1 MTRQVTDQLYIEL
14 DYFTPEDYYVY
25 IAEAASAQSSS
36 FTQTAVIG
44 KIVEASASLNS
55 EASQTTVAGK
65 ILDASVS
72 LSVTAN
78 MSTQAF
84 RLRDIDLFAFG
95 EAQIQST
102 VNRLRDFNIA
112 ASDQFSIATD
122 YTRILSYASAINSE
136 FTQSAVITRGQA
148 FDSSMSAAFSLSA
161 DIERIRSAQSTQ
173 SAEATV
179 TATGQR
185 TQEASAS
192 ITATATV
199 AATVGTVKEAAATIN
214 SEFTQTANVERT
226 RTDSAAI
233 NSEFTQTTQGDR
245 TRTDSATMSVEFAQS
260 ATVFRIKEFSSTQSS
275 TVSLTASGV
284 LVITYSA
291 NLSSQFTQTTTGVH
305 VKGLTSTQSAEF
317 AQTATGVATRDASS
331 SISSASTLTAQI
343 NYIVDADIATDS
355 IFSELAAVVK
365 NATGTVLMESQATL
379 SVTPNR
385 VIEYVRNGLT
395 GVRSVDDGTRYSH
408 ITGTGFTFVEN
419 STVSIWFKKDS
430 TGRTR
435 APIWSGLSEAPYQEF
450 RLEYFNN
457 TSVRMVYDHS
467 NISPQFSS
475 AITNAIPTDGEPH
488 HYVFRRISNQP
499 LGLIDNQTLAR
510 FELWRDGINLG
521 TMTINAGAF
530 VTNSIR
536 LTDRVNLGYTAGSP
550 EEADNTGKGA
560 GDGSF
565 YQLWTGIVP
574 NFDINIFYNQGA
586 VDLGDGTAYG
596 QLPTPKHYN
605 LLTQPYTGVTFVQ
618 TPVELRSATEILPL
632 PDMTGRATMTT
643 APIVV
648 FVTAAV
654 IQSQAT
660 QSALVGVRKPFTSS
674 QQAEAFIQAD
684 ATALIGTITT
694 LSSQSSLSAQGGYL
708 KQFSADLN
716 NSASLTAVGV
726 NVNDTQAVL
735 STSTQMVIDAQ
746 VKPPI
751 RATANLNADFILDVI
766 PGEVGD
772 ATIDLF
778 TEFTVF
784 AAIEVIPPIRTEAAL
799 TATATVVANNQRTRN
814 DSSSQSSQ
822 FTTNIIGE
830 RLRRPGANLTAI
842 ATETVTVSRVIP
854 GQATLP
860 AIATQLAIA
869 STLSIDPFYQYLV
882 EPETRRGTVLPE
894 DRVFTVE
901 SETRVNMII

>member
-1 MTRQVTDQLYIEL
+1 MTRQVNDQLYIEL

-25 IAEAASAQSSS
+25 IAEAASAQSAA

-44 KIVEASASLNS
+44 KIVEASASLSS

-65 ILDASVS
+65 ILDASVT

-148 FDSSMSAAFSLSA
+148 FDSSMSAAFSLSV
-161 DIERIRSAQSTQ
+161 DIERIRSAESSQ
-173 SAEATV
+173 SAAATV
-179 TATGQR
+179 TAAGQR
-185 TQEASAS
+185 TQEAAAS
-192 ITATATV
+192 ITATASV

-226 RTDSAAI
+226 RTDSATV

-245 TRTDSATMSVEFAQS
+245 TRTDSVTISAEFTQS
-260 ATVFRIKEFSSTQSS
+260 ATVFRIKEFASTQNSS
-275 TVSLTASGV
+275 ATL
-284 LVITYSA
+284 SA
-291 NLSSQFTQTTTGVH
+291 TGFSVVDFAADLSSQFTQSTVGVH

-317 AQTATGVATRDASS
+317 AQTATGVATRDATST
-331 SISSASTLTAQI
+331 ISSTSSLQAQI
-343 NYIVDADIATDS
+343 NYIVDADIATDA
-355 IFSELAAVVK
+355 IFSELAAVAK

-395 GVRSVDDGTRYSH
+395 GVRSVTDGTRYSH
-408 ITGTGFTFVEN
+408 ISGTAFSVIPN
-419 STVSIWFKKDS
+419 SVISVWFKKDS
-430 TGRTR
+430 TDRSR
-435 APIWSGLSEAPYQEF
+435 AAIWGGDAQTPYQEF
-450 RLEYFNN
+450 RLEYFDN
-457 TSVRMVYDHS
+457 TSVRLVYDHAS
-467 NISPQFSS
+467 GSPTFSS
-475 AITNAIPTDGEPH
+475 AITNAIATDGEPH
-488 HYVFRRISNQP
+488 HYLVRRISNS
-499 LGLIDNQTLAR
+499 GTTAR
-510 FELWRDGINLG
+510 FEFWRD
-521 TMTINAGAF
+521 
-530 VTNSIR
+530 S
-536 LTDRVNLGYTAGSP
+536 VNLGQMTLNATAFDSLAINLPQKVYLGYAEGSP
-550 EEADNTGKGA
+550 DEGNPPVPAIGS
-560 GDGSF
+560 GDSSL
-565 YQLWTGIVP
+565 YQFWAANNVTA
-574 NFDINIFYNQGA
+574 FDINLFYNHGA
-586 VDLGDGTAYG
+586 VDLGDGTAFG

-605 LLTQPYTGVTFVQ
+605 PLTQPYTGVTFVD

-632 PDMTGRATMTT
+632 PDMSGRATMSTS
-643 APIVV
+643 AIVV
-648 FVTAAV
+648 LVGSINVQTT
-654 IQSQAT
+654 AT
-660 QSALVGVRKPFTSS
+660 QSALVGVRKPFQSN
-674 QQAEAFIQAD
+674 QIAEAFIQAD
-684 ATALIGTITT
+684 STALIGTITT
-694 LSSQSSLSAQGGYL
+694 ISSQASLSAQGGYQ
-708 KQFSADLN
+708 KQFSAALSSEFAQ
-716 NSASLTAVGV
+716 SAQAINVADV
-726 NVNDTQAVL
+726 NV
-735 STSTQMVIDAQ
+735 QMATEATVTAAIDVI
-746 VKPPI
+746 PPI

-842 ATETVTVSRVIP
+842 ATETVTVSRVIA

-860 AIATQLAIA
+860 AIATQFAIA